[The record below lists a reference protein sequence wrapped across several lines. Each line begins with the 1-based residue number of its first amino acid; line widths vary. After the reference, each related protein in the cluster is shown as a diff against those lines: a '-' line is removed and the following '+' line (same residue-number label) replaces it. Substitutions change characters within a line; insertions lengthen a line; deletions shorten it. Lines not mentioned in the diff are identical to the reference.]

1 MLSKIVQKQ
10 EWWKKD
16 LLPVDIR
23 RDPRFVLQAVQRFI
37 EHRVQLIDVKGVSE
51 FLSKK
56 SSHNSVTKEHYADIL
71 NLTSNVI
78 HLIMDGYI
86 PVSY

>member
-51 FLSKK
+51 FLS
-56 SSHNSVTKEHYADIL
+56 
-71 NLTSNVI
+71 
-78 HLIMDGYI
+78 
-86 PVSY
+86 